1 MSQSNIFFDIGN
13 SNVKWRTLDSKVCSE
28 SVESFLSITLPKAK
42 VAWVSVVAHSHIVE
56 QLNTQFKKVNI
67 VNSQKKFAKLSLSY
81 KDSSSLGSDRF
92 CAMLAAMKQFPE
104 KSLLVIDV
112 GSAMTFDVIDGD
124 GFHQGGLIMPGL
136 RALRTS
142 FPKFKTSNL
151 TVNIKVLANDTVNA
165 WTSGTQVMLLAAIN
179 DQINRFKL
187 NFPEGVVVIC
197 GGIVNQIKNE
207 LPESIQFF
215 DNLVLD
221 GLESYSQT
229 VG

>member
-13 SNVKWRTLDSKVCSE
+13 SSVKWRTPDSKVCSE
-28 SVESFLSITLPKAK
+28 GIESFLLNKLPKVE
-42 VAWVSVVAHSHIVE
+42 VAWVSAVAHSHIVDY
-56 QLNTQFKKVNI
+56 LNTQFSKVNI
-67 VNSQKKFAKLSLSY
+67 VQSQKKFEKLTISY

-92 CAMLAAMKQFPE
+92 CAMLGSMKKFPE
-104 KSLLVIDV
+104 KPILVIDV
-112 GSAMTFDVIDGD
+112 GTAMTFDVVDSESI
-124 GFHQGGLIMPGL
+124 HQGGLIMPGL
-136 RALRTS
+136 RSLRES
-142 FPKFKTSNL
+142 FPKFETSNL
-151 TVNIKVLANDTVNA
+151 TVDDYTLADDTDNA
-165 WTSGTQVMLLAAIN
+165 WNNGTQVMLLAAIN

-187 NFPEGVVVIC
+187 NFPDGVVAIC

-207 LPESIQFF
+207 LPVSTQFF

>member
-1 MSQSNIFFDIGN
+1 MYKSNIFFDIGN
-13 SNVKWRTLDSKVCSE
+13 SNVKWRTPDSKVCSE
-28 SVESFLSITLPKAK
+28 GVESFLSITLPKAK

-56 QLNTQFKKVNI
+56 QLNTKFKKVNI

-187 NFPEGVVVIC
+187 NFHNGVVVIC

>member
-1 MSQSNIFFDIGN
+1 MYKSNIFFDIGN

-56 QLNTQFKKVNI
+56 QLNTKFKKVNI
-67 VNSQKKFAKLSLSY
+67 VNSQKKFAKLTLSY
-81 KDSSSLGSDRF
+81 KYSSSLGSDRF

>member
-13 SNVKWRTLDSKVCSE
+13 SSVKWRISDSKVCSE
-28 SVESFLSITLPKAK
+28 GIESFLLNKLPE
-42 VAWVSVVAHSHIVE
+42 VDIAWVSAVAHPHIVDY
-56 QLNTQFKKVNI
+56 LNTQFSKVNL
-67 VNSQKKFAKLSLSY
+67 VQSQKKFEKLTISY

-92 CAMLAAMKQFPE
+92 CSMLGAMKQCPE
-104 KSLLVIDV
+104 KPLLVIDV
-112 GSAMTFDVIDGD
+112 GTAMTFDVVDSE

-151 TVNIKVLANDTVNA
+151 TVNNKVLANDTVNA

-187 NFPEGVVVIC
+187 NFPDGLVVIC

>member
-13 SNVKWRTLDSKVCSE
+13 SNVKWRTPDSKVCSE
-28 SVESFLSITLPKAK
+28 SIESFLLNKLPE
-42 VAWVSVVAHSHIVE
+42 VDIAWVSAVAHPQIVDY
-56 QLNTQFKKVNI
+56 LNTQFNKVNL
-67 VNSQKKFAKLSLSY
+67 VQFQKKFEKLTISY
-81 KDSSSLGSDRF
+81 KDSSRLGSDRF
-92 CAMLAAMKQFPE
+92 CAMLGAMKQFPA

-112 GSAMTFDVIDGD
+112 GTAMTFDVVNSE

-136 RALRTS
+136 RALRKS
-142 FPKFKTSNL
+142 FPKFETNDLSTHNFSLASDTSN
-151 TVNIKVLANDTVNA
+151 A
-165 WTSGTQVMLLAAIN
+165 WKGGTQAMLFSAIN
-179 DQINRFKL
+179 DQINKFNV
-187 NFPEGVVVIC
+187 NFPDGVVAIC
-197 GGIVNQIKNE
+197 GGVVNQIKNE